1 MLYCLSTCNQYSN
14 RKFRELTQEFL
25 NDDELQNTLAE
36 LNNALSLAAHTAVSQ
51 TDKRILRP
59 IFHPYDPTRV
69 LEMAGML
76 LPQNQVI
83 SFFIV
88 REKKVLPPDGKMKS

>member
-1 MLYCLSTCNQYSN
+1 M
-14 RKFRELTQEFL
+14 TQEFL
-25 NDDELQNTLAE
+25 NDDELQDTLSE

-59 IFHPYDPTRV
+59 IFHPYDPTRI

-76 LPQNQVI
+76 LPQNQI
-83 SFFIV
+83 ITFFIL
-88 REKKVLPPDGKMKS
+88 REKKVPPPNGRVEPINSPASNLVVR